1 MKLFAMLL
9 LAWLLVE
16 LVVDEVD
23 GSCLKRTPCSGCG
36 RGARCMYGKYCTAFC
51 KTVTIKREEKFRK
64 YCPRKTQ
71 SNPYNH
77 RLDKRS
83 VSHAKRS
90 AGMVEISYKEPFLDM
105 LRSVKYERSSTARRE
120 ILNEIADD
128 VEIDAGN
135 CDTRTNVLASIASLA
150 RIAARY
156 SSSGGRYQSY
166 ISQLSGMFLSLDD
179 DDIDCEVEA
188 SSPLAKYRLCARGGC
203 GRGQRCI
210 YGRCVYAG

>member
-16 LVVDEVD
+16 LVVDEGTYIYIIHYTFFCTVCLFPAD

-36 RGARCMYGKYCTAFC
+36 RGARCMYGEYCTAFC
-51 KTVTIKREEKFRK
+51 KTVTIKKVEKFRK

-71 SNPYNH
+71 ADPYRH
-77 RLDKRS
+77 FGKRS
-83 VSHAKRS
+83 VSRSERS
-90 AGMVEISYKEPFLDM
+90 AGLVEISYKEPFLDM
-105 LRSVKYERSSTARRE
+105 LESVKYERSSTARRD
-120 ILNEIADD
+120 ILTEIADD
-128 VEIDAGN
+128 VAIDAEN
-135 CDTRTNVLASIASLA
+135 CGSRTNVLASIASLA

-188 SSPLAKYRLCARGGC
+188 SSPLAKYSKLCR
-203 GRGQRCI
+203 
-210 YGRCVYAG
+210 